1 MGTIIAHPDSEEQNI
16 AVRAVLKA
24 LKVKFEVKNE
34 KKYNEEFVAKV
45 LESKKQAAAGK
56 ATRVAKKDLQK
67 FLGL

>member
-16 AVRAVLKA
+16 AITAVLKA
-24 LKVKFEVKNE
+24 LKVKFEVTKE
-34 KKYNEEFVAKV
+34 KKYHRAFVAKI

-56 ATRVAKKDLQK
+56 VTRVAKKELQN